1 MIAKLTGRLDSWG
14 AGHAVIDV
22 GGVGYLVEASARTLS
37 AIGIVGDAVVVH
49 TEMLGGEGFQRLI
62 GFASAEERDWFR
74 LLTSVQ
80 GVGGKVALAILSALE
95 PGEVQRAIATGDH
108 AMIARANGVGPKL
121 ALRICNELR
130 DKAGFAGVGTGT
142 SGIAGSAPAGSIHS
156 DALSALSSLGF
167 KPGEASAA
175 VNAADAE
182 LGAGATLDAL
192 VRLALRKA
200 AK

>member
-37 AIGIVGDAVVVH
+37 AIGIVGDHVTVH
-49 TEMLGGEGFQRLI
+49 TELLVGEDFLRLI

-95 PGEVQRAIATGDH
+95 PAEVQRAIAGGDA

-121 ALRICNELR
+121 AQRICHELK
-130 DKAGFAGVGTGT
+130 DKAGWAGVAGTEG
-142 SGIAGSAPAGSIHS
+142 GAAAPAGSIHA
-156 DALSALSSLGF
+156 DALAALTALGF
-167 KPGEASAA
+167 KPAEASAA

-182 LGAGATLDAL
+182 LGAGVTLDAL